1 MDLKDA
7 PPTNS
12 EKDKMKET
20 IKNKSEE
27 LLGKYF
33 EGRIYNK
40 EKFNKYKIYFLE
52 ESTGFLNNNYK
63 NFGFV
68 LAFIGFN
75 AGNLRINHEPIFR
88 NETDDCLFSSICAQ
102 STFCEI
108 RIYFI
113 KLYSSLINNLENIES
128 NIILKMDEIL
138 TNKLEGKEYSY
149 EFAKNSVTTITSE
162 LSQFLLQRKIDKIPC
177 SYSICY
183 IMEKPYDFIFD
194 YKVLNLKYIPLM
206 ASYSND
212 SLGAK
217 LMSFIL
223 NN

>member
-1 MDLKDA
+1 MDLQDA
-7 PPTNS
+7 PSTNS
-12 EKDKMKET
+12 EKDKMKEA

-40 EKFNKYKIYFLE
+40 EKFNKYKNYFLDE
-52 ESTGFLNNNYK
+52 ITDFLNNNYK
-63 NFGFV
+63 DFGFV
-68 LAFIGFN
+68 LTFIGFK
-75 AGNLRINHEPIFR
+75 AGNLRVNHSTILR
-88 NETDDCLFSSICAQ
+88 RQTDDCFFSSIFAQ

-113 KLYSSLINNLENIES
+113 KLYSSLINHLENIEP

-138 TNKLEGKEYSY
+138 TNKLEGKKYSY
-149 EFAKNSVTTITSE
+149 EIANNNVTIITSE
-162 LSQFLLQRKIDKIPC
+162 LNDYLLQRKIDQKPC

-183 IMEKPYDFIFD
+183 IMEKPYDIIFD
-194 YKVLNLKYIPLM
+194 YKVLNLKYVPLM

-212 SLGAK
+212 SLSAK